1 MARKIEVLLVDDLD
15 GGTAEETLTFSLD
28 GAHYE
33 IDLSTENADKLRSA
47 LQPFM
52 EKGSRQT
59 RQTGSRGISS
69 RTASGSP
76 SVVTVAM
83 VGSIDESVW
92 WMVFMAC
99 SPSLMVIDVAVIGSR
114 GSTCSAAREG
124 WVEG

>member
-33 IDLSTENADKLRSA
+33 IDLSTENADKLRTA

-59 RQTGSRGISS
+59 RQTGSRGVKPVRNSS
-69 RTASGSP
+69 NRERSHEIREWAKNQGLKVNERGRIP
-76 SVVTVAM
+76 A
-83 VGSIDESVW
+83 
-92 WMVFMAC
+92 
-99 SPSLMVIDVAVIGSR
+99 AVIEQYQ
-114 GSTCSAAREG
+114 AAH
-124 WVEG
+124 

>member
-33 IDLSTENADKLRSA
+33 IDLSTENANKLRTA

-59 RQTGSRGISS
+59 RQAGSRGVKPVRNSS
-69 RTASGSP
+69 NRERSHEIREWAKNQGLKVNERGRIP
-76 SVVTVAM
+76 A
-83 VGSIDESVW
+83 
-92 WMVFMAC
+92 
-99 SPSLMVIDVAVIGSR
+99 AVIEQYQ
-114 GSTCSAAREG
+114 AAH
-124 WVEG
+124 